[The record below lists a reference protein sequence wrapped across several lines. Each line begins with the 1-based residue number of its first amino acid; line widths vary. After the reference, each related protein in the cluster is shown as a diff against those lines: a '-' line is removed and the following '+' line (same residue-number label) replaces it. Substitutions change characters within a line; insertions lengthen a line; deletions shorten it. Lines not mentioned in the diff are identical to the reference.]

1 MYLKE
6 QKEKLKPKAENN
18 KNWSTDKWNGQQGK
32 KNHETKSD
40 FFQKT
45 DKIDNSLARLRK
57 KNRLK

>member
-1 MYLKE
+1 MK
-6 QKEKLKPKAENN
+6 
-18 KNWSTDKWNGQQGK
+18 WSTRK